1 MREQTDYRGTGSD
14 AELYSNAGLPPR
26 HRRPAR
32 PEGKRAMIEVNLLTV
47 FVTALVAGVG
57 AFFGTYL
64 REKGKNL
71 ATKEDVAAISRTTEE
86 IKTEIASGVWLKQR
100 RWDIKWECYSKI
112 AENIG

>member
-1 MREQTDYRGTGSD
+1 
-14 AELYSNAGLPPR
+14 
-26 HRRPAR
+26 
-32 PEGKRAMIEVNLLTV
+32 MIEVNLLAL

-86 IKTEIASGVWLKQR
+86 IKTEIASGAWLRQR
-100 RWDIKWECYSKI
+100 R
-112 AENIG
+112 